1 MSTLGKVLLFFNL
14 LVAAGVAYFASTAW
28 ANRQQHN
35 VAQAKHALIE
45 VGFPLEGGGPVDWNN
60 ESAKVPFAIRT
71 GSGRTSNEVPVK
83 VLKDV
88 FGGAK
93 GEYTAANPPA
103 SVVDDVKEVQKQ
115 FESAVS
121 GKLGDPRAA
130 LQFLIGGIGPD
141 GRLTPGPLTLLA
153 DDYEERT
160 TFRRWLETAIANPNQ
175 AGKFADLAA
184 RTVTRKFNEV
194 VQPANPATATAH
206 LQAVVDARKARDAAF
221 DAFQQAALVNQQ
233 AAFDALNAAQD
244 KLDAAIADSNTAS
257 ATDAE
262 RRRRAGGLLAFL
274 DPSAPAQKRAA
285 LVLGLK
291 GYAAA
296 LYDRVARLKVMP
308 ERYERAIEAELAQFV
323 MRYEQKLNAA
333 KDIDRLVVQQRS
345 NRLALDESDAHLE
358 KMNEARRTQRDNA
371 KAQADKFQV
380 DTDSQSTK
388 LGGFEQ
394 EVFRLQKQVG
404 ALLNANFDLE
414 EQLIQAERRKAASK

>member
-1 MSTLGKVLLFFNL
+1 
-14 LVAAGVAYFASTAW
+14 
-28 ANRQQHN
+28 
-35 VAQAKHALIE
+35 
-45 VGFPLEGGGPVDWNN
+45 
-60 ESAKVPFAIRT
+60 
-71 GSGRTSNEVPVK
+71 
-83 VLKDV
+83 V

-103 SVVDDVKEVQKQ
+103 SVVDDVREMQKQ

-130 LQFLIGGIGPD
+130 LQFLIGSIGPD

-153 DDYEERT
+153 DDFEERS
-160 TFRRWLETAIANPNQ
+160 TFRRWLTEATANPNQ
-175 AGKFADLAA
+175 AGKYADFAAK
-184 RTVTRKFNEV
+184 TVTRKFNEV
-194 VQPANPATATAH
+194 VKPANPGDAEAH
-206 LQAVVDARKARDAAF
+206 QKAVIAARKDRDAAF
-221 DAFQQAALVNQQ
+221 DDFQKADVVQKQAK
-233 AAFDALNAAQD
+233 FDALNAAQD
-244 KLDAAIADSNTAS
+244 KLDGAIADPATAS

-274 DPSAPAQKRAA
+274 DLSAPAQKRAA

-308 ERYERAIEAELAQFV
+308 ERYERSIEAELAQFV
-323 MRYEQKLNAA
+323 VRYEQQLNAA

-358 KMNEARRTQRDNA
+358 KMNEARKTQRDAA

-380 DTDSQSTK
+380 DTDAQSAR
-388 LGGFEQ
+388 LAGFEQ
-394 EVFRLQKQVG
+394 QVFDLQKQVG
-404 ALLNANFDLE
+404 ALLNANFELE
-414 EQLIQAERRKAASK
+414 EQLIQAERRKAAGK

>member
-35 VAQAKHALIE
+35 VAQVKHAL
-45 VGFPLEGGGPVDWNN
+45 VTDGFPLEATGTVDWNN
-60 ESAKVPFAIRT
+60 ESAKVPFALRT
-71 GSGRTSNEVPVK
+71 GSGRESDEVPVK
-83 VLKDV
+83 VLKEV
-88 FGGAK
+88 FAGAK
-93 GEYTAANPPA
+93 GEYTAATPPA
-103 SVVDDVKEVQKQ
+103 SIAGDVKEVQKQ

-121 GKLGDPRAA
+121 GKMGDPRAA
-130 LQFLIGGIGPD
+130 LQFLIGGIAQD
-141 GRLTPGPLTLLA
+141 GRLVPGPLTLLA
-153 DDYEERT
+153 DDFEERA
-160 TFRRWLETAIANPNQ
+160 TFRRWLSEATANPNQ

-184 RTVTRKFNEV
+184 KTVTRKFNEV
-194 VQPANPATATAH
+194 VQPSNPATAAAH
-206 LQAVVDARKARDAAF
+206 QQAVLDARKARDAAF
-221 DAFQQAALVNQQ
+221 DEFQKADVVQKQAKFN
-233 AAFDALNAAQD
+233 DLNAAQD
-244 KLDAAIADSNTAS
+244 KLDAALADPNTAS

-308 ERYERAIEAELAQFV
+308 ERYERAIEAELSQFV
-323 MRYEQKLNAA
+323 VRYEQQLTAA
-333 KDIDRLVVQQRS
+333 KDIDRLLTQQRS
-345 NRLALDESDAHLE
+345 NRLALDESDAHLA
-358 KMNEARRTQRDNA
+358 KMNEARRTQRDTA

-380 DTDSQSTK
+380 DTDAQSTK
-388 LGGFEQ
+388 LAGFEQ

-414 EQLIQAERRKAASK
+414 EQLIQAERRKAAGK

>member
-35 VAQAKHALIE
+35 VAQAKHELIAQ
-45 VGFPLEGGGPVDWNN
+45 GFPLEGTGTVDWNN
-60 ESAKVPFAIRT
+60 ESAKVPFPIRT
-71 GSGRTSNEVPVK
+71 GSGRTSSELPVK

-103 SVVDDVKEVQKQ
+103 SVVDDVKEMQKQ

-130 LQFLIGGIGPD
+130 LQFLIGGLGPD

-153 DDYEERT
+153 DDFEERS
-160 TFRRWLETAIANPNQ
+160 TFRRWLTEASANPNQ
-175 AGKFADLAA
+175 AGKYADFAAK
-184 RTVTRKFNEV
+184 TVTRKFNEV
-194 VQPANPATATAH
+194 VKPANPGDAEAH
-206 LQAVVDARKARDAAF
+206 QKAVIDARKARDAAF
-221 DAFQQAALVNQQ
+221 DAFQQAALVDRQ
-233 AAFDALNAAQD
+233 AKFDALNAAQD
-244 KLDAAIADSNTAS
+244 KLDAAIADPNTAS

-262 RRRRAGGLLAFL
+262 RRRRAGSLLVFL
-274 DPSAPAQKRAA
+274 DLSAPAQTRAA

-308 ERYERAIEAELAQFV
+308 ERYERSIEAELSQFV
-323 MRYEQKLNAA
+323 VRYEQQLNAA

-358 KMNEARRTQRDNA
+358 KMNEARRTQRDTA
-371 KAQADKFQV
+371 KAQADKFQA
-380 DTDSQSTK
+380 DTDAQSAK
-388 LGGFEQ
+388 LAGFEKQ
-394 EVFRLQKQVG
+394 VFDLQKQVG

-414 EQLIQAERRKAASK
+414 EQLIQAERRKAANK

>member
-35 VAQAKHALIE
+35 VAQAKHTLIAD
-45 VGFPLEGGGPVDWNN
+45 GFPLDGAGTVDWNN

-71 GSGRTSNEVPVK
+71 GSGRTSTEVPVK
-83 VLKDV
+83 VLKEV

-93 GEYTAANPPA
+93 GEYTAANPPV
-103 SVVDDVKEVQKQ
+103 SVVDDVKEVKKQ

-121 GKLGDPRAA
+121 GKLGDPRAC
-130 LQFLIGGIGPD
+130 LQFLIGSIGPD

-153 DDYEERT
+153 DDFEERS
-160 TFRRWLETAIANPNQ
+160 TFRRWLEEATADPNQ
-175 AGKFADLAA
+175 AGKYAGYAA
-184 RTVTRKFNEV
+184 GTVTRKFNEV
-194 VQPANPATATAH
+194 ADAANPANAEAH
-206 LQAVVDARKARDAAF
+206 QKAVIDARKARDAAF
-221 DAFQQAALVNQQ
+221 DAFQQAAVVQKQ
-233 AAFDALNAAQD
+233 AMFDALKAAQD
-244 KLDAAIADSNTAS
+244 KLDGAIAAPGNAS

-262 RRRRAGGLLAFL
+262 RRRRAGALLAFL
-274 DPSAPAQKRAA
+274 DLSAPAQKRAA

-308 ERYERAIEAELAQFV
+308 ERYERSIEAELAQFV
-323 MRYEQKLNAA
+323 VRYEQQLNTA

-345 NRLALDESDAHLE
+345 NRLALEESDAHLE
-358 KMNEARRTQRDNA
+358 KMNEARRTQRNTA
-371 KAQADKFQV
+371 KAQADQYQV
-380 DTDSQSTK
+380 NTDAQSAK
-388 LGGFEQ
+388 LAGFEQ
-394 EVFRLQKQVG
+394 QVFDLQKQVG

-414 EQLIQAERRKAASK
+414 EQLIQAERRKAAGK